1 MRGIRNHHLEQL
13 LMQLKFVSPGKRA
26 EYLKATEQLFHSID
40 PQKQYPFEFVCF
52 RITNYHPKDL
62 PEELIDGDELAE
74 DLQIFVWKLSGKVA
88 ECVDEQNEKVYTID
102 ELSETLKVTTK
113 TIGRWRQKG
122 MLARKFVFA
131 DGRKRL
137 AVTES
142 ELQRF
147 LKEHPDLA
155 ERAKDFERLS
165 EDERRRVIEKAKALA
180 KSGELSRRQVIKTVA
195 EQMGR
200 GDETVRQLL
209 LAYDQ
214 NHKRGKIFK
223 FVPERLKQSDI
234 NEIYRLYRQG
244 VDIQELCKQFNRCR
258 AAVYRIIN
266 QKRAKALLGKKIEFI
281 ESDEFLKKDAF
292 DMILAGM
299 LQKCRRKST
308 AKNKLQLVGGSLAKY
323 LQSLKSVERLT
334 RDHEAELFRR
344 YNYLK
349 YLASTE
355 RADIKHAYVSGRK
368 LSRVERYLDE
378 AERIKK
384 IIIESNLPLVVS
396 IASKHTSTGASL
408 QELISEG
415 NMALMRAVEKFDY
428 SKGFRFATY
437 ASWVITR
444 DFARKVPAE
453 GARPDKSTAA
463 LLEDVQRN
471 LRLTEAVDF
480 GALERARNSLVQ
492 VIKNELNEREQYV
505 ILHHYGLTGG
515 PVIKHSKTLQ
525 QIGDDLG
532 LARERVRQIELTAL
546 QKLKQS
552 LSIEEFEL
560 LTG

>member
-1 MRGIRNHHLEQL
+1 MRRIQNHHLEQL
-13 LMQLKFVSPGKRA
+13 LIQLKFVSPRRRA
-26 EYLKATEQLFHSID
+26 EYLRATEQLFHSID
-40 PQKQYPFEFVCF
+40 PQKQYPFDFVCY
-52 RITNYHPKDL
+52 RITGYHPKDL
-62 PEELIDGDELAE
+62 PEELIDGDILAE
-74 DLQIFVWKLSGKVA
+74 DLQVFVWKLSGKVTERA
-88 ECVDEQNEKVYTID
+88 DEQKEKVYTID
-102 ELSETLKVTTK
+102 EFANTLNVTTK
-113 TIGRWRQKG
+113 TIGRWRRKG

-131 DGRKRL
+131 DGKKRL

-147 LKEHPDLA
+147 LKEHPGLVR
-155 ERAKDFERLS
+155 RAKDFERLS
-165 EDERRRVIEKAKALA
+165 EGEKRQVIENAKTLA
-180 KSGELSRRQVIKTVA
+180 GSGELSRRQIIKKVA

-209 LAYDQ
+209 LGYDQ
-214 NHKRGKIFK
+214 RHKRGKIFRSS
-223 FVPERLKQSDI
+223 PRRLKQSDI

-244 VDIQELCKQFNRCR
+244 VKVQELGRRFDRCR
-258 AAVYRIIN
+258 AAVYRVIN
-266 QKRAKALLGKKIEFI
+266 QKRAKLLLGKKIEFI
-281 ESDEFLKKDAF
+281 ESDEFHKKGAF
-292 DMILAGM
+292 DTILADT
-299 LQKCRRKST
+299 LQRRKRKGV
-308 AKNKLQLVGGSLAKY
+308 ADKLRLVGGSLTKY

-334 RDHEAELFRR
+334 RDHEAELFRK

-349 YLASTE
+349 YLAATE
-355 RADIKHAYVSGRK
+355 RTGIKHNYISGRK
-368 LSRVERYLDE
+368 LSRIEGYLDQ

-384 IIIESNLPLVVS
+384 TIIESNLPLVVS

-415 NMALMRAVEKFDY
+415 NIALMRAVEKFDY

-437 ASWVITR
+437 ASWVIAR

-463 LLEDVQRN
+463 SFEDVQRN
-471 LRLTEAVDF
+471 LRLAEAVDF

-492 VIKNELNEREQYV
+492 VIKNELSGREQYV
-505 ILHHYGLTGG
+505 ILHRYGLTGG

>member
-1 MRGIRNHHLEQL
+1 
-13 LMQLKFVSPGKRA
+13 MQLKFVSAGKRA
-26 EYLKATEQLFHSID
+26 EYLKAAEQLFHSID
-40 PQKQYPFEFVCF
+40 PQKQYPFDFVCY
-52 RITNYHPKDL
+52 RITGYHPKDL
-62 PEELIDGDELAE
+62 PEELIDGDVLAE

-88 ECVDEQNEKVYTID
+88 ERASEQSENIYTID
-102 ELSETLKVTTK
+102 ELAETLEVTTK
-113 TIGRWRQKG
+113 TIGRWRDKG
-122 MLARKFVFA
+122 MLAKKFVFD
-131 DGRKRL
+131 DGRKKL
-137 AVTES
+137 AVTET

-155 ERAKDFERLS
+155 ERAKGFGRLS
-165 EDERRRVIEKAKALA
+165 EDEKRQVIEKAKALA
-180 KSGELSRRQVIKTVA
+180 KNSKFSRRQVIKKVA
-195 EQMGR
+195 QEMGR
-200 GDETVRQLL
+200 GIETVRQLL
-209 LAYDQ
+209 IDYDQ

-223 FVPERLKQSDI
+223 SAPERLKQNDI

-244 VDIQELCKQFNRCR
+244 VDIREFCRRFNRCR
-258 AAVYRIIN
+258 AAIYRVIN
-266 QKRAKALLGKKIEFI
+266 QKRAKLLLGKKIEFI
-281 ESDEFLKKDAF
+281 GSDEFYEKDAF
-292 DMILAGM
+292 GTILVGA
-299 LQKCRRKST
+299 LEKRRRKNT
-308 AKNKLQLVGGSLAKY
+308 AKDKLPLIGGALAKY

-334 RDHEAELFRR
+334 RDHEAELFRK

-349 YLASTE
+349 YLASIE
-355 RADIKHAYVSGRK
+355 RAGIKHAYISGRK

-378 AERIKK
+378 SERIKK

-396 IASKHTSTGASL
+396 IASKHTSTGVPL

-415 NMALMRAVEKFDY
+415 NIALMRAVEKFDY

-453 GARPDKSTAA
+453 GARPDKSTTV

-515 PVIKHSKTLQ
+515 TVIKHSKTLQ
-525 QIGDDLG
+525 QIGDDLH

>member
-1 MRGIRNHHLEQL
+1 MRGIKNHHLEQL
-13 LMQLKFVSPGKRA
+13 LMQLKFVSARKRI

-40 PQKQYPFEFVCF
+40 PQKQYPFDFVCF
-52 RITNYHPKDL
+52 RITGYHPKDL
-62 PEELIDGDELAE
+62 PEELIDGDILAE

-88 ECVDEQNEKVYTID
+88 ERAAEQNEKVYTID
-102 ELSETLKVTTK
+102 ELSEVLKVTTK

-122 MLARKFVFA
+122 MLARKFVFG
-131 DGRKRL
+131 DGRKQL

-165 EDERRRVIEKAKALA
+165 EDEKQQVIEKAKALA
-180 KSGELSRRQVIKTVA
+180 KSGGFSRRQVIRKVA
-195 EQMGR
+195 QEMGR

-209 LAYDQ
+209 LGYDQ
-214 NHKRGKIFK
+214 RHKRGKIFK
-223 FVPERLKQSDI
+223 SVPERLKQSDI
-234 NEIYRLYRQG
+234 NEIYRLYQQG
-244 VDIQELCKQFNRCR
+244 VDIKELCKQFNRCR
-258 AAVYRIIN
+258 AAVYRVIN
-266 QKRAKALLGKKIEFI
+266 QKREKLLLGRKIEFVG
-281 ESDEFLKKDAF
+281 SDEFLKKGAF
-292 DMILAGM
+292 DAILAGM
-299 LQKCRRKST
+299 LQKRRRKST
-308 AKNKLQLVGGSLAKY
+308 AKDKLPLVGGALTKY

-334 RDHEAELFRR
+334 RDYEAELFRK

-349 YLASTE
+349 YLVSTE
-355 RADIKHAYVSGRK
+355 RADIKHAYISGRK
-368 LSRVERYLDE
+368 LSRIERYLDE

-384 IIIESNLPLVVS
+384 IVIESNLPLVVS

-415 NMALMRAVEKFDY
+415 NVALMRAVEKFDY

-463 LLEDVQRN
+463 SFEDVQRN

-480 GALERARNSLVQ
+480 GALERARSSLVH